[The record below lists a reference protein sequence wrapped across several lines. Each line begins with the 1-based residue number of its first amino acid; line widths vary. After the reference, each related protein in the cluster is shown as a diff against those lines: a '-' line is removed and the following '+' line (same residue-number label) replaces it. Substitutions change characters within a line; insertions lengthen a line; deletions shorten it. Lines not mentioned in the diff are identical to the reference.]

1 MVRTITEPP
10 VDPARRKT
18 ARAKPGSPEPANSKL
33 ASPRVAASSP
43 RAASTASP
51 RRAGREDP
59 GNAFAAGASAP
70 RATSPGRPPSPRPA
84 KSAKVVDT
92 LGARIVSG
100 ELPPGTLLPTE
111 TELAR
116 RLRISRP
123 SLREGLRALALKGLV
138 EARTRRGTVV
148 TESGRW
154 NVLDDDV
161 LRWYAAAPPD
171 PAFLMDLLDV
181 RTIFEPAAARIA
193 AARATPEDIVAIEAS
208 YRAMAAALPDDV
220 EGCCLHDLAFHE
232 RIIRA
237 SGNRLLVGFAA
248 AIRTALLAAFRVSGN
263 ARRDYENSLSEH
275 HAVAIAIRRRDPAA
289 AEAAMHHLLA
299 GTARDLAPAYA
310 EPSRGNPSS
319 RRPATA
325 GTGPSRRK
333 SSAGTGAP
341 VANKGGTS

>member
-1 MVRTITEPP
+1 MARTLTLLA
-10 VDPARRKT
+10 VHPARRT
-18 ARAKPGSPEPANSKL
+18 PAKANA
-33 ASPRVAASSP
+33 ASPKQASRKAGAVGS
-43 RAASTASP
+43 RAASTTTP
-51 RRAGREDP
+51 RPAGRDDA
-59 GNAFAAGASAP
+59 GHDSAARARPPEAS
-70 RATSPGRPPSPRPA
+70 RPGRLLNPRPA

-111 TELAR
+111 AELAR

-138 EARTRRGTVV
+138 EARTRRGTMV
-148 TESGRW
+148 TESRRW

-193 AARATPEDIVAIEAS
+193 AARATPDEIVAIEAS

-220 EGCCLHDLAFHE
+220 EACCQHDLDFHE

-263 ARRDYENSLSEH
+263 ARRDYENSLAEH
-275 HAVAIAIRRRDPAA
+275 YAVAVAIRRRDPAA

-325 GTGPSRRK
+325 GAGASRRK
-333 SSAGTGAP
+333 PSADTGAP
-341 VANKGGTS
+341 VANKGGTL